1 MMYGVVQ
8 TTVAA
13 LGCSPGLGF
22 IHSGH
27 ELAFVLDI
35 ADLYKTE
42 TALPVAFEEA
52 AHSPEDVGSRTRRV
66 IRDRINKVGLLR
78 RCVEDIKH
86 LLLAD
91 TAGGPESLDE
101 DIDQVL
107 LQSDHGIELESGR
120 NYADE
125 VPW

>member
-1 MMYGVVQ
+1 LLRQ
-8 TTVAA
+8 RWQRSVAP
-13 LGCSPGLGF
+13 LGWGF

-35 ADLYKTE
+35 ADLYKT
-42 TALPVAFEEA
+42 AIAIPVAFEVA
-52 AHSPEDVGSRTRRV
+52 AHSPEDVGSRTRRAV
-66 IRDRINKVGLLR
+66 RDTVNKVGLLR
-78 RCVEDIKH
+78 RCVDDIKH

-91 TAGGPESLDE
+91 APAGKDSFDE
-101 DIDQVL
+101 DIDRVL
-107 LQSDHGIELESGR
+107 LQSDHGIELESGH